1 MFFFHQPCNRSNKI
15 NNHHNL
21 IHSTRFLS
29 SPSVSPLYT
38 VAPARSCP
46 SPKPVTHRRYSPT
59 STNHAVRSGPSSS
72 CSSLGLW
79 HTSTS
84 VRMGPSS
91 SIFFLVN
98 PIYRA
103 KMVIYVTRSIGCGD
117 LRSGQIISCYCPNS
131 CWDSGDCSLTLCS
144 CGACKKDF
152 RQRL

>member
-1 MFFFHQPCNRSNKI
+1 MSLAETGYAPSIFAYIDKSCCPLWALVFMLLFGPLAYI
-15 NNHHNL
+15 N
-21 IHSTRFLS
+21 LS
-29 SPSVSPLYT
+29 ANGPL
-38 VAPARSCP
+38 VF
-46 SPKPVTHRRYSPT
+46 
-59 STNHAVRSGPSSS
+59 
-72 CSSLGLW
+72 
-79 HTSTS
+79 
-84 VRMGPSS
+84 
-91 SIFFLVN
+91 IFFLVN